1 MSEESRSTLTF
12 VLWLFSAIVLAALF
26 ISAAAQGEL
35 TPAHVA
41 LASVILALAVAGT
54 PYILRMKEGDAQ
66 QEKSKRRIDGLIN
79 NLNDDEL
86 VELKRRLADVE
97 DEAPLA
103 DYVGDDG
110 ELVRRR

>member
-35 TPAHVA
+35 TTAHVA
-41 LASVILALAVAGT
+41 LASVILALAVVGT
-54 PYILRMKEGDAQ
+54 PYILRMTDSEDKP
-66 QEKSKRRIDGLIN
+66 KRRRIDKLIDG
-79 NLNDDEL
+79 LNDDEL
-86 VELKRRLADVE
+86 VELKRRLADVSD
-97 DEAPLA
+97 DEGPLL